1 MSFCHV
7 LGDLLLLE
15 GKTLLLKTL
24 HISEL
29 GGSEQELT
37 QKNTF
42 QDNSELPS
50 LPNP

>member
-24 HISEL
+24 HIS
-29 GGSEQELT
+29 GGTEQELT